1 MLRISAI
8 LLVMLLL
15 ILAVVNGYQPGAQV
29 LVLDQNL
36 KSPGENRVTQ
46 IDLAEPSAYAN
57 SNTVRDDDWRQ
68 KVEAFGFDPEAIA
81 QQERLTIELPFDD
94 ESQLKQLSASHET
107 LLEKMQQSE
116 VRINAGDIED
126 VRQQIENQIRSI
138 EQARLNFNNDMGP
151 AEPYKKQ
158 FEQYAQIQLQRL
170 RYLNQAIT
178 NQKGTDL

>member
-8 LLVMLLL
+8 LLVMLLF

-29 LVLDQNL
+29 LILNQNL
-36 KSPGENRVTQ
+36 ESPGENRITQ
-46 IDLAEPSAYAN
+46 RALAEPSVHAS

-68 KVEAFGFDPEAIA
+68 KVEAFGFDPDEIT
-81 QQERLTIELPFDD
+81 QHERANFELPFDD
-94 ESQLKQLSASHET
+94 ESQLKQLSASHEIF
-107 LLEKMQQSE
+107 LEKMQQGE
-116 VRINAGDIED
+116 VRINAGEIED